1 MIAGRPKLGTFLI
14 ERQIITEEQLE
25 AAIQHQAVLG
35 SRLGRALIDLG
46 FCTDLEIAQGLAEQ
60 LQIPFIDLDENPPSA
75 DSIALLSREIAL
87 EYGLLPVRIMESRLL
102 VATLDP
108 YDIRVDEV
116 LRQATGL
123 HPILAM
129 APESQLQMQ
138 IRQHYSENLL
148 EPSEP
153 GEGDEL
159 EEVETGDQSQLGVD
173 RLVAAG
179 EQVST
184 IRIVNA
190 LIADAVR
197 RGASDL
203 HIEPEPTRIRVRCR
217 ISGRMCTITTLPG
230 ELKQSIVARLK
241 ILAAMDLTENR
252 KPQDGGCSLK
262 VDGRPVELRVSTLRS
277 VYGETAVVRILGQD
291 ASLQR
296 LNALGFEPEMY
307 RNMRRLL
314 AARHG
319 MLLIT
324 GPTGSGKTTSLYAAL
339 NHLNREDVNI
349 ITVEDPV
356 ESRILGI
363 TQVQVHDRAGRSFA
377 STLRAMLRQDPDV
390 VMVGEI
396 RDVETADIACRAALT
411 GHLVLSTLH
420 TQHALGTVA
429 RLLDMGLEPWM
440 VASCL
445 SAVLAQRLVQ
455 RVCEQCAEEYTPP
468 DGLLLALEAQFGP
481 VEGARF
487 RKGRGCG
494 ACMKSGNKGRIDV
507 YELLMIDDGVRELLV
522 RGHNPDQ
529 LRDSVISRGFRTM
542 EHDAFQK
549 AYQGLICPEEI
560 IQLGFSVA
568 MAMEDG
574 EEPEERPTLPAA
586 PSFPGTERLLAAAGA
601 RAS

>member
-14 ERQIITEEQLE
+14 ERRIITEEQLE
-25 AAIQHQAVLG
+25 AAIRHQTVLG

-46 FCTDLEIAQGLAEQ
+46 FCTDVEIAQGLADQ
-60 LQIPFIDLDENPPSA
+60 LQIPFVDLDENPPSA
-75 DSIALLSREIAL
+75 DSIALLAREVAL
-87 EYGLLPVRIMESRLL
+87 EYGLLPVRIIENRLL

-129 APESQLQMQ
+129 APESQLQRQ

-153 GEGDEL
+153 GAGDEL
-159 EEVETGDQSQLGVD
+159 EEVETGDPSQFGVD
-173 RLVAAG
+173 RLIAAG

-217 ISGRMCTITTLPG
+217 ISGRMCTITSLPG

-262 VDGRPVELRVSTLRS
+262 VDGHPVELRVSTLRS
-277 VYGETAVVRILGQD
+277 VYGETAVVRILGHD

-339 NHLNREDVNI
+339 NHLNRDDINI

-396 RDVETADIACRAALT
+396 RDVETADIACRASLT

-468 DGLLLALEAQFGP
+468 DRLWLALEAQFGP
-481 VEGARF
+481 VAGARF
-487 RKGRGCG
+487 RKGQGCG
-494 ACMKSGNKGRIDV
+494 ACMKSGNKGRIGV
-507 YELLMIDDGVRELLV
+507 YELLLIDDGVRELLV

-529 LRDSVISRGFRTM
+529 LRRSVMSRGYRTI
-542 EHDAFQK
+542 EHDAFRK
-549 AYQGLICPEEI
+549 ACQGLICPEEI

-574 EEPEERPTLPAA
+574 EEPEEEPVLPTAALP
-586 PSFPGTERLLAAAGA
+586 GGEHLLATAANGA
-601 RAS
+601 